1 MSNCAVL
8 DHPFVLIYATGGVL
22 EDPMTF
28 PSIKAA
34 NAWASAQDWDEDD
47 ACRLYEVRDGQMH
60 CLLRFDDITDPNL
73 FTRQNINDLPDRVK
87 AAILADWAEQ
97 RPMLVRK
104 VKLTDEERLA
114 LIDYFNDA
122 YWNTAVPPE
131 FYAQEFFRV
140 VEALASDT
148 LPVQLAYLC
157 DFENEPIYQQALARC
172 EGDPFDPRSV

>member
-8 DHPFVLIYATGGVL
+8 DHPFVLIYATGGAL

-34 NAWASAQDWDEDD
+34 SAWASAQDWDEDD

-73 FTRQNINDLPDRVK
+73 FTRPNINDLPDRVK
-87 AAILADWAEQ
+87 TAILAAWAEQ

-104 VKLTDEERLA
+104 VKLTEEERLA

-122 YWNTAVPPE
+122 YWNTAVPRSSTPRNFPRGRSTRE
-131 FYAQEFFRV
+131 RHA
-140 VEALASDT
+140 
-148 LPVQLAYLC
+148 
-157 DFENEPIYQQALARC
+157 
-172 EGDPFDPRSV
+172 PRSAGLPLRLRERAHLPAGARPVRGRSV